1 MSNSTP
7 YSITIYWSCSSHSIL
22 LNNSQEL
29 LEVEVT
35 QIGYFR
41 TPLSSEAHF
50 LLCTIIQEQ
59 GREMDY
65 WSLTVIESEEQTK
78 TFLSNLL
85 LQQLFE
91 KTFPGT
97 PATCLCWT
105 LNLGETKILFQIQG
119 CLEPAACCLL
129 PPACNG
135 RSFIWHTPFQNIAL
149 MPC

>member
-1 MSNSTP
+1 MWNLTMVLVNVKLDSLL
-7 YSITIYWSCSSHSIL
+7 TIYWSCSSHSIL

-50 LLCTIIQEQ
+50 LLCSILQEQ
-59 GREMDY
+59 GIEMDY

-78 TFLSNLL
+78 TFLSNLV

-105 LNLGETKILFQIQG
+105 LNLGETKILFFFFKSRAVWS
-119 CLEPAACCLL
+119 LLPAA
-129 PPACNG
+129 
-135 RSFIWHTPFQNIAL
+135 S
-149 MPC
+149 